1 MITRFR
7 VPLFLFFLNNCNSF
21 SRATEKNPVN
31 HPSYLF
37 IRLSRKK
44 KNRYQRIGKTFV
56 NNVLSFYLLFAR
68 SLLSSFG
75 ITEQTTYAPRCWLIE
90 EKRKSWNH
98 RFSEK
103 KNPCNYRLQFSLH
116 DVLHVPYK
124 YINTIFTISILQQ
137 CEFTP
142 PSVLSL
148 FKTPI

>member
-21 SRATEKNPVN
+21 SREKNPVN

-44 KNRYQRIGKTFV
+44 EKSLSTDRKNICQQC
-56 NNVLSFYLLFAR
+56 SFFHLLFAR

-103 KNPCNYRLQFSLH
+103 KNPCNYQLQFSLH

-124 YINTIFTISILQQ
+124 YINTIFTRYRSSNNANSHHL
-137 CEFTP
+137 P
-142 PSVLSL
+142 VLSL